1 MPTEAS
7 VNSIGLLTFNIGGPS
22 LERAQRQLAW
32 LAQRPE
38 DVLILTETTPSHGC
52 EFLAERFEGA
62 GYEVVYPAP
71 ERGERG
77 VMLISRLPISEGGTL
92 ETGYLPYRAARVAL
106 KTQDGPLDIVGLYVP
121 SRDASAPKVERK
133 RRFLDEMQKLLPGGD
148 APSRRVVI
156 GDFNVLEPGHVPRYS
171 TFRVFEYDFYR
182 WFDSVGYLDAFREL
196 HPSVHEHSWVGRTG
210 DGYRY
215 DHAFVSGS
223 LRAAVHS
230 CAYVHEP
237 RHCAEPRLSD
247 HSGLSLWLAADPVE
261 ALPVSDPAHTQE
273 PPALF

>member
-1 MPTEAS
+1 M
-7 VNSIGLLTFNIGGPS
+7 LTLNIGGPS
-22 LERAQRQLAW
+22 PERAQRQLAW

-38 DVLILTETTPSHGC
+38 DVLILTETTPSRGC
-52 EFLAERFEGA
+52 DLLAERFEGA

-77 VMLISRLPISEGGTL
+77 VLIVSRLPISAGGTL
-92 ETGYLPYRAARVAL
+92 ETGYLPYRAVRVAV
-106 KTQDGPLDIVGLYVP
+106 KAHDGPLDIVGLYVP

-133 RRFLDEMQKLLPGGD
+133 RRFLEEVQKALPGGGT
-148 APSRRVVI
+148 PSRRVVI

-171 TFRVFEYDFYR
+171 AFRAFEYGFYQ

-196 HPSVHEHSWVGRTG
+196 HPSTHEYSWVGRTG

-237 RHCAEPRLSD
+237 RHCTEPRLSD
-247 HSGLSLWLAADPVE
+247 HSGLSLRLAVNPVE
-261 ALPVSDPAHTQE
+261 ALPVSDPINIRAQE